1 MTSDPNDKK
10 SQPQSSG
17 QQGSDGNVKTTA
29 AGKLV
34 KQARSALES
43 RITTISDQDT
53 VLQQSRFWIK
63 AVTWSLIGTTVIGI
77 GWLAVARTEEVVVAT
92 GKLDPMG
99 NVKNVRIPPGG
110 MVEAILVKNGQRVSK
125 GQALIRLDQESS
137 SEQLKSLTKGVEEK
151 STQIGQKQQQMKL
164 KRQERER
171 TTELNQEQIASTQ
184 ANLRLEQDILNRLAS
199 LAKEGGVKDI
209 QYLQQRNKVQELK
222 GELTKRE
229 IDGRR
234 EINRIDQQIEQINA
248 ELAGLRS
255 ERAQLNANLTEVQV
269 SNKNQ
274 TLRAPVDGIVFDL
287 KLNNPGFIS
296 QAMSS
301 EVMLKVV
308 PFNTLEANVMIPSNK
323 IGFVR
328 VGQPADI
335 SIDSFPASDF
345 GVLEGTVE
353 SVGSDALPPDP
364 QQMRQ
369 EYTYPAVIKL
379 ASQQLKL
386 NSGKQLP
393 LQVGMSLTANIKLR
407 SVSYLQ
413 LLLNTFQSK
422 TDSLRQL

>member
-1 MTSDPNDKK
+1 MTMDRNDNDKK
-10 SQPQSSG
+10 SPG
-17 QQGSDGNVKTTA
+17 
-29 AGKLV
+29 GKLV
-34 KQARSALES
+34 QQARSALQS
-43 RITTISDQDT
+43 RITTISDQDP
-53 VLQQSRFWIK
+53 VLQQSGFWMK
-63 AVTWSLIGTTVIGI
+63 AVTWSLIGTTAIGI
-77 GWLAVARTEEVVVAT
+77 SWLAIARTEEVVVAT
-92 GKLDPMG
+92 GKLDPIG

-110 MVEAILVKNGQRVSK
+110 VVEAILVKNGQRVSK
-125 GQALIRLDQESS
+125 GQAVIRLDQESS
-137 SEQLKSLTKGVEEK
+137 SEKLKSLTKSVEEK
-151 STQIGQKQQQMKL
+151 TTQVGQKQQQLKL
-164 KRQERER
+164 KRLERER
-171 TTELNQEQIASTQ
+171 TIELNREQFASTQ
-184 ANLRLEQDILNRLAS
+184 SGLELEQDILNRLAM
-199 LAKEGGVKDI
+199 LAREGGVKDI
-209 QYLQQRNKVQELK
+209 QFLQQRNKVQELK

-229 IDGRR
+229 LDGRR
-234 EINRIDQQIEQINA
+234 QINQIDQQIEQLNA

-255 ERAQLNANLTEVQV
+255 ERAQLNANLTEVRV
-269 SNKNQ
+269 TNKNQ

-296 QAMSS
+296 QSMSS

-328 VGQPADI
+328 EGQKADI

-353 SVGSDALPPDP
+353 SIGSDALPPDP
-364 QQMRQ
+364 QQLRQ
-369 EYTYPAVIKL
+369 EYAYPAIIKL

-386 NSGKQLP
+386 SSGKKLP

>member
-1 MTSDPNDKK
+1 MTMDPNGNDKK
-10 SQPQSSG
+10 TPG
-17 QQGSDGNVKTTA
+17 
-29 AGKLV
+29 GKLV
-34 KQARSALES
+34 KQARSALQS

-53 VLQQSRFWIK
+53 VLQQSGFWMK
-63 AVTWSLIGTTVIGI
+63 AVTWSLIGTTAIGI
-77 GWLAVARTEEVVVAT
+77 GWLAIARTEEVVVAT
-92 GKLDPMG
+92 GKLDPIG

-110 MVEAILVKNGQRVSK
+110 VVEAILVKNGQRVSK
-125 GQALIRLDQESS
+125 GEALIRLDQESS
-137 SEQLKSLTKGVEEK
+137 SEKLKSLSKSVEEK
-151 STQIGQKQQQMKL
+151 STQIGQKQQQLQLKKL
-164 KRQERER
+164 ERER
-171 TTELNQEQIASTQ
+171 TSELNREQLATTR
-184 ANLRLEQDILNRLAS
+184 ANLQLQQEILNRLAS
-199 LAKEGGVKDI
+199 LASEGGVKDI
-209 QYLQQRNKVQELK
+209 EFLQQRNKVQELK

-229 IDGRR
+229 LDGRR
-234 EINRIDQQIEQINA
+234 QINQIDQQIEQLNA

-255 ERAQLNANLTEVQV
+255 ERAQLNANLTEVRV
-269 SNKNQ
+269 TNKNE

-308 PFNTLEANVMIPSNK
+308 PFNSLEADVMIPSNK

-328 VGQPADI
+328 QGQPADI

-369 EYTYPAVIKL
+369 EYTYPAVITLK
-379 ASQQLKL
+379 SQQLKL
-386 NSGKQLP
+386 KSGKELP

>member
-1 MTSDPNDKK
+1 MTMDPNGNDKK
-10 SQPQSSG
+10 TS
-17 QQGSDGNVKTTA
+17 

-43 RITTISDQDT
+43 RITTISDQDN
-53 VLQQSRFWIK
+53 VLQQSRFWMK
-63 AVTWSLIGTTVIGI
+63 TVTWSLIGTTVIGI
-77 GWLAVARTEEVVVAT
+77 GWLAIARTEEVVVTT
-92 GKLDPMG
+92 GKLEPVG
-99 NVKNVRIPPGG
+99 NVKDVRIPPGG
-110 MVEAILVKNGQRVSK
+110 VVEAILVKNGQRVSK
-125 GQALIRLDQESS
+125 GEALIRLDQESS
-137 SEQLKSLTKGVEEK
+137 AEQLKSLTNGVNEK
-151 STQIGQKQQQMKL
+151 STQIKQKQQQLLLKKL
-164 KRQERER
+164 ERER
-171 TTELNQEQIASTQ
+171 TLDLNREQLASTR
-184 ANLRLEQDILNRLAS
+184 ANLGLEQEILNRLAG
-199 LAKEGGVKDI
+199 LAKDGAVPDI

-234 EINRIDQQIEQINA
+234 QINQVDQQIEQLNA

-255 ERAQLNANLTEVQV
+255 ERAQLNANLTEVRV
-269 SNKNQ
+269 TNKNQ

-287 KLNNPGFIS
+287 KINNPGFIS
-296 QAMSS
+296 QSMSS

-308 PFNTLEANVMIPSNK
+308 PFNTLEADVMIPSNK

-328 VGQPADI
+328 AGQPADI

-353 SVGSDALPPDP
+353 SVGSDALPPNP

-379 ASQQLKL
+379 DSQQLKL
-386 NSGKQLP
+386 KSGKQLP

>member
-1 MTSDPNDKK
+1 MTMDPNGNDK
-10 SQPQSSG
+10 
-17 QQGSDGNVKTTA
+17 NTA

-43 RITTISDQDT
+43 RITTISDQDN
-53 VLQQSRFWIK
+53 VLQQSRFWMK
-63 AVTWSLIGTTVIGI
+63 TVTWSLIGTTVIGI
-77 GWLAVARTEEVVVAT
+77 GWLAIARTEEVVVAT
-92 GKLDPMG
+92 GKLEPVG
-99 NVKNVRIPPGG
+99 NVKDVRIPPGG
-110 MVEAILVKNGQRVSK
+110 VVEAILVKNGQRVSK
-125 GQALIRLDQESS
+125 GEALIRLDQESS
-137 SEQLKSLTKGVEEK
+137 AEQLKSLTNGVNEK
-151 STQIGQKQQQMKL
+151 TTQISQKQQQLLLKKL
-164 KRQERER
+164 ERER
-171 TTELNQEQIASTQ
+171 TLDLNREQLASTRV
-184 ANLRLEQDILNRLAS
+184 NLGLEQEILNRLAG
-199 LAKEGGVKDI
+199 LAKDGAVPDI

-234 EINRIDQQIEQINA
+234 QINQVDQQIEQLNA

-255 ERAQLNANLTEVQV
+255 ERAQLNANLTEVRV
-269 SNKNQ
+269 TNKNQ

-287 KLNNPGFIS
+287 KINNPGFIS
-296 QAMSS
+296 QSMSS

-308 PFNTLEANVMIPSNK
+308 PFNTLEADVMIPSNK

-328 VGQPADI
+328 AGQPADI

-353 SVGSDALPPDP
+353 SVGSDALPPNP

-379 ASQQLKL
+379 DSQQLKL
-386 NSGKQLP
+386 KSGKQLP

>member
-1 MTSDPNDKK
+1 MTMDPNGNDKK
-10 SQPQSSG
+10 TPG
-17 QQGSDGNVKTTA
+17 
-29 AGKLV
+29 GKLV
-34 KQARSALES
+34 KQARSALQS

-53 VLQQSRFWIK
+53 VLQQSGFWMK
-63 AVTWSLIGTTVIGI
+63 AVTWSLIGTTAIGI
-77 GWLAVARTEEVVVAT
+77 GWLAIARTEEVVVAT
-92 GKLDPMG
+92 GKLDPIG

-110 MVEAILVKNGQRVSK
+110 VVEAILVKNGQRVSK
-125 GQALIRLDQESS
+125 GEALIRLDQESS
-137 SEQLKSLTKGVEEK
+137 SEKLKSLSKSVEEK
-151 STQIGQKQQQMKL
+151 STQIGQKQQQLQLKKL
-164 KRQERER
+164 ERER
-171 TTELNQEQIASTQ
+171 TSELNREQLATTR
-184 ANLRLEQDILNRLAS
+184 ANLQLQQEILNRLAR
-199 LAKEGGVKDI
+199 LASEGGVKDI
-209 QYLQQRNKVQELK
+209 EFLQQRNKVQELK

-229 IDGRR
+229 LDGRR
-234 EINRIDQQIEQINA
+234 QINQIDQQIEQLNA

-255 ERAQLNANLTEVQV
+255 ERAQLNANLTEVRV
-269 SNKNQ
+269 TNKNE

-308 PFNTLEANVMIPSNK
+308 PFNNLEADVMIPSNK

-328 VGQPADI
+328 EGQPADI

-369 EYTYPAVIKL
+369 EYTYPAVITLK
-379 ASQQLKL
+379 SQQLKL
-386 NSGKQLP
+386 NSGKELP

>member
-1 MTSDPNDKK
+1 MTMDPNGNDKK
-10 SQPQSSG
+10 TPG
-17 QQGSDGNVKTTA
+17 
-29 AGKLV
+29 GKLV
-34 KQARSALES
+34 KQARSALQS

-53 VLQQSRFWIK
+53 VLQQSGFWMK

-92 GKLDPMG
+92 GKLDPIG

-110 MVEAILVKNGQRVSK
+110 VVEAILVKNGQRVSK
-125 GQALIRLDQESS
+125 GEALIRLDQESS
-137 SEQLKSLTKGVEEK
+137 SEKLKSLSKSVEEK
-151 STQIGQKQQQMKL
+151 STQIGQKQQQLQLKKL
-164 KRQERER
+164 ERER
-171 TTELNQEQIASTQ
+171 TGELNREQLATTR
-184 ANLRLEQDILNRLAS
+184 ANLQLQQEILNRLAS
-199 LAKEGGVKDI
+199 LASEGGVKDI
-209 QYLQQRNKVQELK
+209 EFLQQRNKVQELK

-229 IDGRR
+229 LDGRR
-234 EINRIDQQIEQINA
+234 QINQIDQQIEQLNA

-255 ERAQLNANLTEVQV
+255 ERAQLNANLTEVRV
-269 SNKNQ
+269 TNKNE

-301 EVMLKVV
+301 EVLLKVV
-308 PFNTLEANVMIPSNK
+308 PFNTLEADVMIPSNK

-328 VGQPADI
+328 EGQPADI

-369 EYTYPAVIKL
+369 EYTYPAVITLK
-379 ASQQLKL
+379 SQQLKL
-386 NSGKQLP
+386 KSGKKLP

>member
-1 MTSDPNDKK
+1 MTKEPNGNDKNT
-10 SQPQSSG
+10 P
-17 QQGSDGNVKTTA
+17 

-43 RITTISDQDT
+43 RITTISDQEN
-53 VLQQSRFWIK
+53 VLQQSRFWMK
-63 AVTWSLIGTTVIGI
+63 TVTWGLIGTAVIGI
-77 GWLAVARTEEVVVAT
+77 GWLAIARTEEVVVAT
-92 GKLDPMG
+92 GKLEPMG

-110 MVEAILVKNGQRVSK
+110 VVEAILVKNGERVSK
-125 GQALIRLDQESS
+125 GQALIQLDQESS

-151 STQIGQKQQQMKL
+151 STQIGQKQQQLQL
-164 KRQERER
+164 KKQERER
-171 TTELNQEQIASTQ
+171 INELNREQLASTR
-184 ANLRLEQDILNRLAS
+184 ANLQLEQEILGRFDS

-209 QYLQQRNKVQELK
+209 QFLQQRNKVQELK
-222 GELTKRE
+222 GELTKLE

-234 EINRIDQQIEQINA
+234 QVNQIDQQIEQIDA

-255 ERAQLNANLTEVQV
+255 ERAQLNANLTEVRV
-269 SNKNQ
+269 TNKNQ

-287 KLNNPGFIS
+287 KLNNPGYVS
-296 QAMSS
+296 QSMSS
-301 EVMLKVV
+301 EVMMKVV
-308 PFNTLEANVMIPSNK
+308 PFNTLEADVLIPSNK

-328 VGQPADI
+328 QGQAADI

-353 SVGSDALPPDP
+353 SVGANALPPDP
-364 QQMRQ
+364 QQMR
-369 EYTYPAVIKL
+369 EGYTYPAVIKL

-386 NSGKQLP
+386 SSGKELP

>member
-1 MTSDPNDKK
+1 MTMDPNGNDKNT
-10 SQPQSSG
+10 S
-17 QQGSDGNVKTTA
+17 

-43 RITTISDQDT
+43 RITTISDQDN
-53 VLQQSRFWIK
+53 VLQQSRFWMK
-63 AVTWSLIGTTVIGI
+63 TVTWSLIGTTVIGI
-77 GWLAVARTEEVVVAT
+77 GWLAIARTEEVVVAT
-92 GKLDPMG
+92 GKLEPVG
-99 NVKNVRIPPGG
+99 NVKDVRIPPGG
-110 MVEAILVKNGQRVSK
+110 VVEAILVKNGQRVSK
-125 GQALIRLDQESS
+125 GEALIRLDQESS
-137 SEQLKSLTKGVEEK
+137 AEQLKSLTNGVNEK
-151 STQIGQKQQQMKL
+151 TTQISQKQQQLLLKKL
-164 KRQERER
+164 ERER
-171 TTELNQEQIASTQ
+171 TLDLNREQLASTRI
-184 ANLRLEQDILNRLAS
+184 NLGLEQEILNRLAG
-199 LAKEGGVKDI
+199 LAKNGAVPDI

-234 EINRIDQQIEQINA
+234 QINQVDQQIEQLNA

-255 ERAQLNANLTEVQV
+255 ERAQLNANLTEVRV
-269 SNKNQ
+269 TNKNQ

-287 KLNNPGFIS
+287 KINNPGFIS
-296 QAMSS
+296 QSMSS

-308 PFNTLEANVMIPSNK
+308 PFNTLEADVMIPSNK

-328 VGQPADI
+328 AGQPADI

-353 SVGSDALPPDP
+353 SVGSDALPPNP

-379 ASQQLKL
+379 DSQQLKL
-386 NSGKQLP
+386 KSGKQLP

>member
-1 MTSDPNDKK
+1 MTMDPNGNDKK
-10 SQPQSSG
+10 TPG
-17 QQGSDGNVKTTA
+17 
-29 AGKLV
+29 GKLV
-34 KQARSALES
+34 KQARSALQS

-53 VLQQSRFWIK
+53 VLQQSGFWMK

-77 GWLAVARTEEVVVAT
+77 GWLAIARTEEVVVAT
-92 GKLDPMG
+92 WKLDPIG

-110 MVEAILVKNGQRVSK
+110 VVEAILVKNGQRVSK
-125 GQALIRLDQESS
+125 GEALIRLDQESS
-137 SEQLKSLTKGVEEK
+137 SEKLKSLSKSVEEK
-151 STQIGQKQQQMKL
+151 STQIGQKQQQLQLKKL
-164 KRQERER
+164 ERER
-171 TTELNQEQIASTQ
+171 TGELNREQLATTR
-184 ANLRLEQDILNRLAS
+184 ANLQLQQEILNRLAS
-199 LAKEGGVKDI
+199 LASEGGVKDI
-209 QYLQQRNKVQELK
+209 EFLQQRNKVQELK

-229 IDGRR
+229 LDGRR
-234 EINRIDQQIEQINA
+234 QINQIDQQIEQLNA

-255 ERAQLNANLTEVQV
+255 ERAQLNANLTEVRV
-269 SNKNQ
+269 TNKNE

-308 PFNTLEANVMIPSNK
+308 PFNTLEADVMIPSNK

-328 VGQPADI
+328 EGQPADI

-369 EYTYPAVIKL
+369 EYTYPAVITLK
-379 ASQQLKL
+379 SQQLKL
-386 NSGKQLP
+386 KSGKKLP

>member
-1 MTSDPNDKK
+1 MTMDPNGNDKK
-10 SQPQSSG
+10 TPG
-17 QQGSDGNVKTTA
+17 
-29 AGKLV
+29 GKLV
-34 KQARSALES
+34 KQARSALQS

-53 VLQQSRFWIK
+53 VLQQSGFWMK
-63 AVTWSLIGTTVIGI
+63 AVTWSLIGTTAIGI
-77 GWLAVARTEEVVVAT
+77 GWLAIARTEEVVVAT
-92 GKLDPMG
+92 GKLDPIG

-110 MVEAILVKNGQRVSK
+110 VVEAILVKNGQRVSK
-125 GQALIRLDQESS
+125 GEALIRLDQESS
-137 SEQLKSLTKGVEEK
+137 SEKLKSLSKSVEEK
-151 STQIGQKQQQMKL
+151 STQIGQKQQQLQLKKL
-164 KRQERER
+164 ERER
-171 TTELNQEQIASTQ
+171 TSELNREQLATTQ
-184 ANLRLEQDILNRLAS
+184 ANLQLQQEILNRLAS
-199 LAKEGGVKDI
+199 LASEGGVKDI
-209 QYLQQRNKVQELK
+209 EFLQQRNKVQELK

-229 IDGRR
+229 LDGRR
-234 EINRIDQQIEQINA
+234 QINQIDQQIEQLNA

-255 ERAQLNANLTEVQV
+255 ERAQLNANLTEVRV
-269 SNKNQ
+269 TNKNE

-308 PFNTLEANVMIPSNK
+308 PFNTLEADVMIPSNK

-328 VGQPADI
+328 EGQPADI

-369 EYTYPAVIKL
+369 EYTYPAVITLK
-379 ASQQLKL
+379 SQQLKL
-386 NSGKQLP
+386 KSGKKLP